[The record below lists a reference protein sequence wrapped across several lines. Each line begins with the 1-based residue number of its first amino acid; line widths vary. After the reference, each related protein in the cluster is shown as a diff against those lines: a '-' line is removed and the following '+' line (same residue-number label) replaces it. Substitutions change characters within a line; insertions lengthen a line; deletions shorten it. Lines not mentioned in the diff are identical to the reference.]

1 MEFLNVIYNQ
11 VLWCALSTWVLVQ
24 IGKIILMSI
33 REKSFKRE
41 YICTA
46 GGMPSTHAA
55 VVAALAFAVGRTM
68 GFDSASFAIACI
80 TAAIV
85 DYDAAGVRYNAGRH
99 AIAINELIEK
109 LDIKELESV
118 RKKALREKLGHTV
131 PQVLVGTALGILW
144 AAIYPFL

>member
-1 MEFLNVIYNQ
+1 MGFFDFIYNQ

-33 REKSFKRE
+33 RKKGFKKE

-68 GFDSASFAIACI
+68 GFDSPSFAIACI
-80 TAAIV
+80 TAAII
-85 DYDAAGVRYNAGRH
+85 DYDAAGVRFNAGRH
-99 AIAINELIEK
+99 AKAINELLKK
-109 LDIKELESV
+109 LDINDLESV
-118 RKKALREKLGHTV
+118 QKKALRESLGHTV
-131 PQVLVGTALGILW
+131 PQVLVGTALGMLW
-144 AAIYPFL
+144 GAVYPFL